1 MPTQQIV
8 VQSNPKWQFLMA
20 LQLDGR
26 NRNDQALYWIM
37 KVRESRFI
45 STSEIDPRQSE
56 AIRVYDA
63 QLMGNRDALK
73 PQYANEPSPF
83 SANQFSEAAFANAV
97 KSIVKNA
104 SPQTRG
110 LYDQGA
116 IQGQP
121 NWVARWILYH
131 VCRYRDGRNKKAAR
145 SQQFH
150 DDDNIAESPPG
161 PPPPPGEFIVIK
173 PAYCFLTFDRVRCQQ
188 RHRQGAHPRL

>member
-1 MPTQQIV
+1 MPAQQIV

-37 KVRESRFI
+37 K
-45 STSEIDPRQSE
+45 SE

-83 SANQFSEAAFANAV
+83 SANQFSEAAFANAI

-104 SPQTRG
+104 SPQTRS

-116 IQGQP
+116 IPGQP

-161 PPPPPGEFIVIK
+161 PPPPPGSGASRGTGRGIYD
-173 PAYCFLTFDRVRCQQ
+173 PARDRY
-188 RHRQGAHPRL
+188 G

>member
-1 MPTQQIV
+1 MPAQQIV

-20 LQLDGR
+20 LRLDGR

-37 KVRESRFI
+37 KVGESRFHR
-45 STSEIDPRQSE
+45 TTEIDPRQSE

-73 PQYANEPSPF
+73 PQYANEQSPF
-83 SANQFSEAAFANAV
+83 SANQFSEAAFANAI

-104 SPQTRG
+104 SSQTRS
-110 LYDQGA
+110 LYDQGS
-116 IQGQP
+116 IPGQP

-150 DDDNIAESPPG
+150 DDDNIAEGPPG
-161 PPPPPGEFIVIK
+161 PPPSPGEITHVK
-173 PAYCFLTFDRVRCQQ
+173 PTYYFLTFDRVRCQQ
-188 RHRQGAHPRL
+188 RDGRRAPPDL